1 MKRALRGVVVGL
13 LSVVALTSLTE
24 AEMGQY
30 RGAHSGADVML
41 EASTA
46 DGGGA
51 LALEYDFSV
60 PVVLTLDVT
69 VGDLAR
75 YSGIDPFFQIL
86 ETDDP
91 SESLYRIDDGTEVVF
106 ELVAIDPAIGVRI
119 NGVNLLAAGDTVVI
133 GTMPDLHA
141 DPEWQFT
148 LPVGEVDCRQLA
160 FRLATT
166 AAQYSSSETYTVTLT
181 NDPARACAGA
191 PTPTPTPSDTP
202 SPQPSP
208 GSSACGD
215 ADGSG
220 AVTVSDGVNVL
231 RGAAG
236 LTSSCTQLAVCDVD
250 GSGAMTVTDGVNVL
264 RAAAGL
270 SANLTCPAL

>member
-1 MKRALRGVVVGL
+1 MSGRLVVGI
-13 LSVVALTSLTE
+13 LSLVTLASVTR
-24 AEMGQY
+24 AEVGRYQ
-30 RGAHSGADVML
+30 GAHSGEDVL
-41 EASTA
+41 LLASTA

-51 LALEYDFSV
+51 LAIEYDFSV
-60 PVVLTLDVT
+60 PVRLTPDVT

-75 YSGIDPFFQIL
+75 YSAIDPFFQIF
-86 ETDDP
+86 EDDDP
-91 SESLYRIDDGTEVVF
+91 SESLYRIDDGAEVVF
-106 ELVAIDPAIGVRI
+106 ELVAIDPAIGVRV
-119 NGVNLLAAGDTVVI
+119 NGVNLLEAGNTVVI

-141 DPEWQFT
+141 DPEWQLT
-148 LPVGEVDCRQLA
+148 LPVGEVECRQLA
-160 FRLATT
+160 FRLVATE
-166 AAQYSSSETYTVTLT
+166 AQYGPSETYTMTLT
-181 NDPARACAGA
+181 NDPAGACTGV
-191 PTPTPTPSDTP
+191 PTPTP

-208 GSSACGD
+208 VPAACGD

-250 GSGAMTVTDGVNVL
+250 GSGAVSVTDGVNVL